1 MNDYH
6 VVTAGVAA
14 VNRRGRLTRV
24 RRVMGVLIG
33 VGPAGRTDESAG
45 DARCQVG
52 GQAHDDDDRGHVSG
66 THRLFA
72 SIPRAAARD
81 AGIWLAA
88 QETVGYSGGHV

>member
-1 MNDYH
+1 MNDCH

-33 VGPAGRTDESAG
+33 VGSAGRTDESAG
-45 DARCQVG
+45 DARRRVG
-52 GQAHDDDDRGHVSG
+52 SQAQDDDRSHMSG

-72 SIPRAAARD
+72 SIPRAAARETS
-81 AGIWLAA
+81 ILLAA
-88 QETVGYSGGHV
+88 HERVGYSGGHV